1 MPYFYI
7 NTVKRWKLNYKIA
20 VYFEESEITFI
31 AENEIKWS
39 IKKNAD
45 FQVYSFKSISWTI
58 IESLVLKNKV
68 GPYNPETIVTYPP
81 RNRHQLNDP
90 LV

>member
-45 FQVYSFKSISWTI
+45 FQVYSFKSI
-58 IESLVLKNKV
+58 
-68 GPYNPETIVTYPP
+68 G
-81 RNRHQLNDP
+81 
-90 LV
+90 